1 MAREQN
7 KERGYKSEAEE
18 ERGRES
24 ERERDKEGG
33 TEKVGKAA
41 SGTYIKWR
49 GRIRRSP
56 THSDFSTYTKTSC
69 TCVVESTK

>member
-18 ERGRES
+18 EREG
-24 ERERDKEGG
+24 ERDKEGG